1 MTQSQQKTDPGHKGR
16 PFLEE
21 ADIGSGE
28 KTPAQMETEEMIRQ
42 IPPLPPAGPGNG
54 TAREGGD
61 KPPAKP

>member
-1 MTQSQQKTDPGHKGR
+1 MSHPQQKPDPAQKVR

-42 IPPLPPAGPGNG
+42 IPPLPPHGQRGGNDK
-54 TAREGGD
+54 GGSE
-61 KPPAKP
+61 PPSKH